1 MGLARTSP
9 ESAGDRCFACSRAIS
24 AADLAV
30 YLYGAWFHLP
40 CYQRENNFPN
50 TSKSVLRGAPPQPAP
65 SWSVLRLIEWI
76 TDTSPRVFPVGEG
89 NPRRVPLF
97 PSSKDPVAVE
107 LGRRGGLK
115 GGKARAARL
124 SPAQRAAIAR
134 RAARARWDAAKE
146 R

>member
-1 MGLARTSP
+1 MSQARAKP
-9 ESAGDRCFACSRAIS
+9 ESAGDRCFACSGAIS
-24 AADLAV
+24 APDLAV

-50 TSKSVLRGAPPQPAP
+50 DAAPRAIQP
-65 SWSVLRLIEWI
+65 VRRLIEWI
-76 TDTSPRVFPVGEG
+76 TDRSPR
-89 NPRRVPLF
+89 PL
-97 PSSKDPVAVE
+97 STKDPVAVE

-124 SPAQRAAIAR
+124 TSAQRVAIAR
-134 RAARARWDAAKE
+134 RAARARWAATKE